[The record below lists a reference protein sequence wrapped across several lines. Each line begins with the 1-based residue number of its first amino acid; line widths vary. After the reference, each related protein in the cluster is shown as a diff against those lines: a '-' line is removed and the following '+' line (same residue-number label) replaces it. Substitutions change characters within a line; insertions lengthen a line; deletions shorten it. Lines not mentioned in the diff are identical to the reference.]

1 MFTFHHTRHR
11 LLEDTAYHLAL
22 ILERLPIEKTTR
34 TLHTLIEKGIV
45 AEGLVVDRVLPD
57 VVEGDF
63 MRVS

>member
-1 MFTFHHTRHR
+1 M
-11 LLEDTAYHLAL
+11 AYHLAL

-63 MRVS
+63 MRARLE